1 MMAWR
6 LPCLFWKL
14 TYLLPLIVNLTTLYL
29 RSLGSLATLHCI
41 LSIRRGGRCRAPRR
55 RCRLGGKPLVA
66 FGSEYSR
73 SGGRWLAGQDGR
85 IFTRCRWRR

>member
-1 MMAWR
+1 MMARR

-14 TYLLPLIVNLTTLYL
+14 IPTMYTNFVDL
-29 RSLGSLATLHCI
+29 RSLGSLATFHCS
-41 LSIRRGGRCRAPRR
+41 LSIQRGGRCRAPRR